1 MPKSSEPGL
10 VLSGLDGGNPLGF
23 LAAVGTL
30 NTASVADSDA
40 AWRMKWIAQDG
51 SWFPAL
57 FANRVLSGEE
67 LAEFLASALQREA
80 TPEFDFDRNLSV
92 GSEMFRK
99 VAQDAQRCASSRDRR
114 YADFVTAFGCEVVV
128 TRDGKSIQ
136 NTALRTMSGA
146 GHQHFLGTMK
156 QLCDAATS
164 RHLLKALFN
173 TWDYSDVKLGLRWD
187 PEEDRR
193 YALRWGNPSDT
204 SKNPIR
210 TMSGANRL
218 AVEALPLLPTVPDD
232 RRLETT
238 GFTRRDGSVL
248 FTWPVWECAVSLD
261 AARSLL
267 ALAALQESEPDRTK
281 LRAMGVAEVY
291 RSQRIT
297 VGKYRNFTHAY
308 PA

>member
-1 MPKSSEPGL
+1 MPKRSEPGL

-23 LAAVGTL
+23 LAAIGTL
-30 NTASVADSDA
+30 NTASVAEPDSG
-40 AWRMKWIAQDG
+40 WLMKWVAQDG

-57 FANRVLSGEE
+57 FANRVVSGEH
-67 LAEFLASALQREA
+67 LVALLASALRRGA
-80 TPEFDFDRNLSV
+80 TPEFDFDRNLNV
-92 GSEMFRK
+92 DAEKFRK
-99 VAQDAQRCASSRDRR
+99 VARDAQNCATTRERR
-114 YADFVTAFGCEVVV
+114 YADFVTAFGCEAVV

-136 NTALRTMSGA
+136 DTALRTMSGA

-156 QLCDAATS
+156 LLHDAVNEE
-164 RHLLKALFN
+164 HFHKALFN

-204 SKNPIR
+204 NKNPIM
-210 TMSGANRL
+210 TMWGANRL
-218 AVEALPLLPTVPDD
+218 AVEALALLPAVPDR

-238 GFTRRDGSVL
+238 GFVQRERAML
-248 FTWPVWECAVSLD
+248 FTWPIWECAVSREV
-261 AARSLL
+261 ARSLL
-267 ALAALQESEPDRTK
+267 ALGEIQESDPGRTE

-291 RSQRIT
+291 RSRRIT
-297 VGKYRNFTHAY
+297 VGKYRNFTHAH